1 MHASLSLT
9 HTQHTHMRY
18 ILGLNG
24 HFARAKE
31 REDMMEEERS
41 RALMLSDSCRAEAQ
55 ALAVTHM
62 PTHTHS
68 LSDTHIYTSI
78 CACARA
84 NTQAAIEKMH
94 VRYTIPTIPHRPLR
108 YALLP
113 LRYALLPPPSLYA
126 LVGV

>member
-1 MHASLSLT
+1 MNTYTHHTHTHTQVTPLSCLSLSLRERERQENAAGLKRMHASLSLT

-62 PTHTHS
+62 PTHIHS
-68 LSDTHIYTSI
+68 L
-78 CACARA
+78 
-84 NTQAAIEKMH
+84 
-94 VRYTIPTIPHRPLR
+94 
-108 YALLP
+108 
-113 LRYALLPPPSLYA
+113 
-126 LVGV
+126 